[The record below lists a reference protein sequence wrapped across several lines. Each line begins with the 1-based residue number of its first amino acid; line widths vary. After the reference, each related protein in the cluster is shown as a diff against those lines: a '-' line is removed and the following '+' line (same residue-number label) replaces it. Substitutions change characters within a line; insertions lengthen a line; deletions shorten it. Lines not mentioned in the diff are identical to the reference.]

1 MRSVL
6 RNRTILCLLL
16 LGWACR
22 QTPEKHSGGPEQQVP
37 ALETETAPATYDLQ
51 EPAPVEEEAL
61 RKTAPKQST
70 PAQSSPG
77 QSAPDVLPPLESLP
91 DTAFVRLSD
100 YSPDFSYDLRYATED
115 NFLETAVY
123 NCPKCYTR
131 ARTARA
137 LIAANRELL
146 ERGLRIRFFDC
157 YRPNSV
163 QYKMW
168 EILPNPQYVAN
179 PQKGSHHNRGGAVD
193 ITLETLDGKPLD
205 MGTDFDF
212 FGRRAYHDTRDLPG
226 HILENRSLLKKTME
240 KYGFQSVRTEWWH
253 YNLKAAFRYPVA
265 DFRWPCLP

>member
-1 MRSVL
+1 MIEKITIQPVL
-6 RNRTILCLLL
+6 KHLVFLLWILL
-16 LGWACR
+16 LGAC
-22 QTPEKHSGGPEQQVP
+22 KHSGERVRAASG
-37 ALETETAPATYDLQ
+37 LEESVAVGEEVSVQA
-51 EPAPVEEEAL
+51 EPA
-61 RKTAPKQST
+61 
-70 PAQSSPG
+70 
-77 QSAPDVLPPLESLP
+77 LPPLESLA

-100 YSPDFSYDLRYATED
+100 YCPDFSYDLRYATED

-123 NCPKCYTR
+123 ECPKCYTR

-137 LIAANRELL
+137 LIAANRELM
-146 ERGLRIRFFDC
+146 ERGVRIRFFDC

-212 FGRRAYHDTRDLPG
+212 FGRRAYHDTRDLPA
-226 HILENRSLLKKTME
+226 HILENRSLLKQTME
-240 KYGFQSVRTEWWH
+240 KHGFQSVRTEWWH
-253 YNLKAAFRYPVA
+253 YNLKAAFLYPVA